1 MLMRFVL
8 VKLLEFRGF
17 LRRALV
23 CFRVVAENVDDIID
37 MDLEFNKP
45 SNSSSAESLSSE

>member
-1 MLMRFVL
+1 MFISFIF
-8 VKLLEFRGF
+8 VKLVEFRGF

-37 MDLEFNKP
+37 MDLDFNKP
-45 SNSSSAESLSSE
+45 TNSSSAESLSSY